1 MDKDKI
7 NELISCQEVWIRS
20 LNETLEELK
29 KYRDGTLTYNERQI
43 NNIANVQIQLAQA
56 AKNIA
61 YAIKAN
67 NSRS

>member
-29 KYRDGTLTYNERQI
+29 KYRDGTRTYNERQI

-61 YAIKAN
+61 DAIKAN
-67 NSRS
+67 NGRP